1 VKVLGV
7 MRVVT
12 ETGASPVPANRVEKN
27 KRRMERAEKE
37 KTPAENG
44 FQNFTFF
51 IGRKFCP

>member
-1 VKVLGV
+1 

-44 FQNFTFF
+44 VQNFTFF